1 MKLRYHSWQ
10 PLLALVILTGILLAA
25 WRASFAPGINRASFE
40 RIQLGMSRD
49 QVSEILGR
57 PADYGSSIKGYVES
71 PFVFRSGPGPDK
83 KEGAYQFHRW
93 DATGFLICV
102 IFDQRD
108 EVACRYAFDIPWWSW
123 SGFQSWAKSF
133 LPGPPSPATAK
144 ANVISTKK

>member
-10 PLLALVILTGILLAA
+10 PLLVLVVLAGILLAA

-57 PADYGSSIKGYVES
+57 PADSGSSIKGYVEG
-71 PFVFRSGPGPDK
+71 PFVFRNGLGPNEQ
-83 KEGAYQFHRW
+83 EGTYEFHRW
-93 DATGFLICV
+93 DATGFMIFV

-108 EVACRYAFDIPWWSW
+108 EMACRYAYDIPWWSRL
-123 SGFQSWAKSF
+123 QYWAKRF
-133 LPGPPSPATAK
+133 LPGPQSPATAK